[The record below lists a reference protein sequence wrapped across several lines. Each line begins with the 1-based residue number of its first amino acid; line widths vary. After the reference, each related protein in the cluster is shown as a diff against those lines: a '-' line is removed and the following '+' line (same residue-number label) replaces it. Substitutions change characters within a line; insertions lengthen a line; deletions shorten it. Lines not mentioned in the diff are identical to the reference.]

1 MEYNFIPIKEIVR
14 DIKKLSRNT
23 EKNKDELERL
33 REILI
38 KQNDWL
44 NKIDKSKLD
53 EVVNSL
59 EGTEDYE
66 RFAFLAK
73 EKEIYPKNSKFI
85 KQVSE
90 GRFKEIYEDRFKV
103 RVLFVTGTLVAALTV
118 AGIAT
123 STLKKNKNTN
133 SETRTTTQITVDDTS
148 EYTERKTI
156 EDTTTEVTTIGTTT
170 ENTTEPTTV
179 ETTTEATTIATTAA
193 PTTTEATTI
202 GTTTENTTTA
212 TTAEATEASTV
223 ASTTEN
229 TTEATTETTTSET
242 TETQTT
248 EATTSETTTQDTE
261 TTEAYTEAEQDT
273 ITDIFRTMKNDIIE
287 LYTSNEAKIAREK
300 GKEYVV
306 ATIDFLFYGAS
317 INGIT
322 FKDLR
327 SDAKE
332 EVFEI
337 LQTMDS
343 LIIHFDPDYKEEI
356 GEKYNIVKNFAV
368 EKYDDAKNKIIDKIG
383 QEKYDEIISKKDEIL
398 DKITDTFKKYGGMAL
413 DFIKDKYEK
422 WKNKTR

>member
-398 DKITDTFKKYGGMAL
+398 DKI
-413 DFIKDKYEK
+413 
-422 WKNKTR
+422 